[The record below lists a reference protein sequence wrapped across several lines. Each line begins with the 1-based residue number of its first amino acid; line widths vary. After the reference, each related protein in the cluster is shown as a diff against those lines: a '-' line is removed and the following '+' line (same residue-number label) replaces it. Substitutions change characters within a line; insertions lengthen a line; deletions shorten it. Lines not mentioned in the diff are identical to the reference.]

1 MTVLTGV
8 LYPLLVFGL
17 AQTLF
22 PEKANGSLIMVKD
35 HCIGS
40 ALIGQKFT
48 GEQYFHARPSAIDN
62 NPACSGA
69 SNLSITSDKLKQ
81 QVAERDSAW
90 IQLNGVQ
97 AGVSIPD
104 EMLYSSASG
113 LDPHISP
120 EVALQQVARVVKA
133 RHLSSVQQI
142 ELTNLVK
149 LQTEHRQWGLFG
161 EERINVLL
169 LNIETD
175 KKFR

>member
-8 LYPLLVFGL
+8 LYPLLVLGL
-17 AQTLF
+17 TQTLF

-62 NPACSGA
+62 NPVCSGA
-69 SNLSITSDKLKQ
+69 SNLSITSAKLKQ
-81 QVAERDSAW
+81 QVAERCVDWLSFNGLSAR
-90 IQLNGVQ
+90 ISV
-97 AGVSIPD
+97 PD
-104 EMLYSSASG
+104 EMLYASGSG

-120 EVALQQVARVVKA
+120 MAALQQVKRIAKA
-133 RHLSSVQQI
+133 RHLTEVQGNTLI
-142 ELTNLVK
+142 ALINR
-149 LQTEHRQWGLFG
+149 QTEFRQFGLLG

-169 LNIETD
+169 LNIEMD
-175 KKFR
+175 KKFK